1 MENQNYIPVQRI
13 CIIYKVPE
21 TFLNQLY
28 EYDLI
33 NITIVDKVECIETTE
48 IKKVEKIIRLHFDLN
63 INMEGIDSVL
73 HLLNRVN
80 ELQDQI
86 TRLNNRISFH
96 EHDHNNTL
104 E

>member
-1 MENQNYIPVQRI
+1 MENQNYIPVEEL
-13 CIIYKVPE
+13 CITYEVPD
-21 TFLNQLY
+21 TFLNELY
-28 EYDLI
+28 AYDLI
-33 NITIVDKVECIETTE
+33 NIFIVNEVQCVETSE

-80 ELQDQI
+80 TLQDQI

-96 EHDHNNTL
+96 EHEHRKTL

>member
-1 MENQNYIPVQRI
+1 MENQNYITVEQL
-13 CIIYKVPE
+13 CINYEVPK
-21 TFLNQLY
+21 TFLIELY

-33 NITIVDKVECIETTE
+33 DILIINEVKCIETSE

-80 ELQDQI
+80 ALQDQI
-86 TRLNNRISFH
+86 TSLNNRISFH
-96 EHDHNNTL
+96 EHNPKKN
-104 E
+104 